1 MLGAVSEPGVSGRRS
16 FERRAWRD
24 AVVQLS
30 ASDRTSP
37 LGVDDLERLAVA
49 AYLAGEDDV
58 WAAACERAHHEC
70 VRHGDARRAARCAF
84 WLGFGLLLHGE
95 MAPGGGWLARA
106 EHLLDDADRDCVER
120 GLLVVPVALG
130 HLIAGDTGS
139 ALAEFTDALAIGVRC
154 GDSDLT
160 AFGRLGRGQALVL
173 GGDQARGVAELDE
186 VMVAVAAGE
195 VSPIVSGVVYCAV
208 IEMCQKMFDV
218 RRAQEWTAALSR
230 WCEAQPQLV
239 PYRGQC
245 LVHRAEILQ
254 LQGAWP
260 EAIAEAEKAFEH
272 LSRPPVHP
280 AVGDA
285 LYRLAELL
293 RLRGEY
299 ERAEAAYR
307 QASERGR
314 DPQPGLARLRLA
326 QGQTAVAVA
335 AIRRALDEA
344 PDRVRRAQ
352 LLADY
357 VELVLAVD
365 DVPEARSA
373 ADEVV
378 VLGAEFDAPVLRAMA
393 AHANALVLL
402 AEGEARTALGV
413 LRPAWAIWRDVGAPY
428 EAARVRVAIAR
439 ACRQL
444 GDDEGASLE
453 LDAAAGAF
461 RALGAVADLA
471 SVERLSGRYV
481 PSSDEAGVL
490 SARELCVLRLV
501 ATGMTNRAVA
511 AELVISEKT
520 VARHLANIF
529 TKLGVSSRSAAT
541 AYTYEHGLVHTPYT
555 Q

>member
-24 AVVQLS
+24 AVVELS
-30 ASDRTSP
+30 ATDRTSP

-84 WLGFGLLLHGE
+84 WLGFGLLLRGE
-95 MAPGGGWLARA
+95 MAPAGGWLARA
-106 EHLLDDADRDCVER
+106 EHLLDEADRDCVER

-130 HLIAGDTGS
+130 HLIAGETGT
-139 ALAEFTDALAIGVRC
+139 ALAEFTDVLAIGVRC
-154 GDSDLT
+154 GDADLT

-186 VMVAVAAGE
+186 VMVAVTAGE

-208 IEMCQKMFDV
+208 IEMCQYMFDV

-230 WCEAQPQLV
+230 WCDAQPQLV

-254 LQGAWP
+254 LHGAWP
-260 EAIAEAEKAFEH
+260 EAMAEAEKAFEH

-293 RLRGEY
+293 RLGGEY

-344 PDRVRRAQ
+344 HDRVRRAQ

-357 VELVLAVD
+357 VELLLAVD
-365 DVPEARSA
+365 DVPAARTA
-373 ADEVV
+373 ADEIV

-471 SVERLSGRYV
+471 SVERLSGRHV
-481 PSSDEAGVL
+481 PSSDEAGAL

-541 AYTYEHGLVHTPYT
+541 AYAYEHGLVHTPYT